1 MNIAK
6 LGSVIR
12 VLQGGEAK
20 KQKEQ
25 KELFNE
31 VLLMTLARA
40 SRSDVNIHPVEVDT
54 IRKLVAK
61 MTGEQV
67 TAADVR
73 VAAMSEIYETT
84 PLEKA
89 LHRLGNT
96 LSPEYRANVV
106 QALAKVIRSDTEV
119 SAQEIEFFNM
129 VSEALDASPAEIAG
143 LIGTNPI

>member
-6 LGSVIR
+6 LGSIVK

-20 KQKEQ
+20 KK
-25 KELFNE
+25 KDLFNE

-40 SRSDVNIHPVEVDT
+40 SRSDINIHPVEVDT

-61 MTGEQV
+61 ITGEQV

-84 PLEKA
+84 PLEKC
-89 LHRLGNT
+89 LSRLGGT
-96 LSPEYRANVV
+96 LVPEHRAMVV

-119 SAQEIEFFNM
+119 SGPEIEFFNM
-129 VSEALDASPAEIAG
+129 VAEALGASPAEIAG
-143 LIGTNPI
+143 LIGTN

>member
-6 LGSVIR
+6 LGSVIK

-25 KELFNE
+25 QDLFNE

-54 IRKLVAK
+54 VRKLVAK
-61 MTGEQV
+61 ITGEQV

-89 LHRLGNT
+89 LRRLGGT
-96 LSPEYRANVV
+96 LSSEHRAMVV

-119 SAQEIEFFNM
+119 SAQEIQFFDM
-129 VSEALDASPAEIAG
+129 VCRAIDATPAEIAG
-143 LIGTNPI
+143 LIGTN

>member
-6 LGSVIR
+6 LGSVVK

-20 KQKEQ
+20 KEQ
-25 KELFNE
+25 DLFNE

-40 SRSDVNIHPVEVDT
+40 SRSDINIHPVEIDT
-54 IRKLVAK
+54 VRKLVAK
-61 MTGEQV
+61 ITGEQV

-89 LHRLGNT
+89 LSRLGRT
-96 LSPEYRANVV
+96 LVPEHRATVV

-119 SAQEIEFFNM
+119 SGPEIEFFNM
-129 VSEALDASPAEIAG
+129 VADALGASPAEIAG
-143 LIGTNPI
+143 LIGTN

>member
-1 MNIAK
+1 MKLAK
-6 LGSVIR
+6 LSSVLK

-20 KQKEQ
+20 KETQ
-25 KELFNE
+25 LFEE

-54 IRKLVAK
+54 IRKLIAK
-61 MTGEQV
+61 ITGEQV

-84 PLEKA
+84 PLEKCLA
-89 LHRLGNT
+89 RLGKT
-96 LSPEYRANVV
+96 IEPEHRAIVV

-119 SAQEIEFFNM
+119 TLQEIEFFNM
-129 VSEALDASPAEIAG
+129 VARAIGATPAELVG
-143 LIGTNPI
+143 LVGTS

>member
-6 LGSVIR
+6 LGSVVK
-12 VLQGGEAK
+12 VLRGGEAK
-20 KQKEQ
+20 KQAEE

-40 SRSDVNIHPVEVDT
+40 SRSDVNIHPVGVDT
-54 IRKLVAK
+54 VRKLVAK
-61 MTGEQV
+61 ITGEQV

-89 LHRLGNT
+89 LRRLGGII
-96 LSPEYRANVV
+96 SPEHRATVV
-106 QALAKVIRSDTEV
+106 QALANVIRSDTEV
-119 SAQEIEFFNM
+119 TSQEIEFFNM
-129 VSEALDASPAEIAG
+129 VAEAIDASPAEIAG
-143 LIGTNPI
+143 LVGTN

>member
-6 LGSVIR
+6 LGSVVK

-25 KELFNE
+25 QDLFNE

-40 SRSDVNIHPVEVDT
+40 SRSDVNIHPIEVDT
-54 IRKLVAK
+54 VRKLVAK
-61 MTGEQV
+61 ITGEQV

-89 LHRLGNT
+89 LSRLGRT
-96 LSPEYRANVV
+96 LSSEHRAMVV
-106 QALAKVIRSDTEV
+106 GALAKVIRSDTEV
-119 SAQEIEFFNM
+119 SAQEIDFFDM
-129 VSEALDASPAEIAG
+129 VARALDATPAEIAG
-143 LIGTNPI
+143 LVGTN

>member
-6 LGSVIR
+6 LGSVIK

-25 KELFNE
+25 KDLFNE

-54 IRKLVAK
+54 VRKLVAK
-61 MTGEQV
+61 ITGEQV

-89 LHRLGNT
+89 LHRLSGT
-96 LSPEYRANVV
+96 LKPDHRAMVV

-119 SAQEIEFFNM
+119 TGQEIEFFNM
-129 VSEALDASPAEIAG
+129 VAEALDASPAEIAG
-143 LIGTNPI
+143 LVGTNPI